1 MLFISATTICHFVTY
16 HLNQKA
22 PTRPGAGLRNLT
34 SRDPVIHAPTGTTN
48 PSWRHGGSGSPKT
61 VAGVATGLWGPH

>member
-1 MLFISATTICHFVTY
+1 MQL
-16 HLNQKA
+16 
-22 PTRPGAGLRNLT
+22 PTKSLDAAGAGLRNLT
-34 SRDPVIHAPTGTTN
+34 SRDPVIHSPTGTTN